1 MDLRASVFSLETG
14 FKDEHRKDV
23 DVAFLPV
30 HRLFF
35 LFFVLFFVSNLMWCL
50 KCSSMPEN
58 RVLNKNVCSLSF
70 SGARFWSFAG
80 MP

>member
-35 LFFVLFFVSNLMWCL
+35 FIFLFCF
-50 KCSSMPEN
+50 
-58 RVLNKNVCSLSF
+58 LSQT
-70 SGARFWSFAG
+70 
-80 MP
+80 